1 VQKILAAAG
10 IASRRKCESLIV
22 QGRVKVNGK
31 KIKLGDKADAIQD
44 LITLDGKIIQP
55 ENKVYFVLNK
65 PRDYVTSMKQSG
77 KKTIK
82 ELIKIP
88 ERVFPVGRLDENAEG
103 LLLLTNDGELANKIM
118 HPRYETYKTYHVVL
132 DKKFKHH
139 NRLTSIKIDGKKVKI
154 KRYRNLPKGIEIVIH
169 EGKKHIVKRIFAK
182 LGYKVQELKRVQV
195 ANIKLKNLSKGK
207 MRALTKKELR
217 ELRSLLKIR

>member
-1 VQKILAAAG
+1 MQKILAAAG